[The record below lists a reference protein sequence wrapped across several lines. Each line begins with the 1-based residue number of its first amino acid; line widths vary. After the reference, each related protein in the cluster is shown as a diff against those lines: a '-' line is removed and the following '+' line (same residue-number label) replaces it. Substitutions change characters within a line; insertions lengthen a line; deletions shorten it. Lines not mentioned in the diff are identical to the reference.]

1 MVNVDK
7 LRGKIV
13 EKRMTI
19 GQLAPMVG
27 IDKSTF
33 YRKLNEDGKT
43 FTIKEVELI
52 VKKLKLTKDEA
63 IEIFFNQGVA

>member
-13 EKRMTI
+13 EKRTTI
-19 GQLAPMVG
+19 GQLAPKIG

-33 YRKLNEDGKT
+33 YRKLNEEGKT